1 MKRSIL
7 GAAFVAA
14 LVLVTV
20 AGAAPTVVASPGP
33 SPFSP
38 TGTQP
43 CGNDDFAAEQIAQGS
58 TLYLDSEIEPRSTRF
73 GSTIVGE
80 YQQDRWD
87 DGGARGLVTSVSHDN
102 GLSWHRVVVPGITA
116 CSGGEYLRASD
127 PWVSFAPNGDLYAI
141 SLSFLGNP
149 NLNHNAILVSKS
161 TDPVWASPGA
171 RRSR

>member
-58 TLYLDSEIEPRSTRF
+58 TLYPDSEIEPRSTRF

-102 GLSWHRVVVPGITA
+102 G
-116 CSGGEYLRASD
+116 
-127 PWVSFAPNGDLYAI
+127 
-141 SLSFLGNP
+141 
-149 NLNHNAILVSKS
+149 
-161 TDPVWASPGA
+161 
-171 RRSR
+171 